1 VQTLAAYVIF
11 LLVIMGIGVAI
22 IFGAIFSLVAFAGI
36 AWMKSRPGFRTCQ
49 RSISEGLARIAARIG
64 NQLHV
69 VQRVLRAPLF
79 HTHR

>member
-1 VQTLAAYVIF
+1 VQTLAEYVIF
-11 LLVIMGIGVAI
+11 LLVIAGIGVAI
-22 IFGAIFSLVAFAGI
+22 IFGAIFSLAAYAGI
-36 AWMKSRPGFRTCQ
+36 AWMKSRPGFRIWQ
-49 RSISEGLARIAARIG
+49 RSISEESARTAARIA